1 MERDRLD
8 GLISDEISG
17 LMDLDELGMRTTV
30 VKTPVVVSDDPSRI
44 AFSKL
49 TNDAAFVRAFDQALQ
64 SMLADGRYRDIA
76 QRTLPCPVSIEKLGC
91 K

>member
-1 MERDRLD
+1 MFTID
-8 GLISDEISG
+8 GDEQSSFRNGI
-17 LMDLDELGMRTTV
+17 L
-30 VKTPVVVSDDPSRI
+30 RI
-44 AFSKL
+44 L
-49 TNDAAFVRAFDQALQ
+49 QVPDADAGAFDQALQ